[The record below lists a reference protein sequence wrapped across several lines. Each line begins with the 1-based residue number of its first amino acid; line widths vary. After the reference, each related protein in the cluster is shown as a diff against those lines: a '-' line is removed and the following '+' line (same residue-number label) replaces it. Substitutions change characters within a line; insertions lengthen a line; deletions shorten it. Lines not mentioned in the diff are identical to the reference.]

1 MTIAMYFDDLDV
13 SLLREMELDY
23 CIDKQLHPR
32 FSVDINVN
40 SCPNFN
46 GGLAK
51 PTLRLEYRWVITY
64 HILI

>member
-1 MTIAMYFDDLDV
+1 MTIAMYFDDLDA
-13 SLLREMELDY
+13 SLLTEMKLDY

-51 PTLRLEYRWVITY
+51 PTLRLE
-64 HILI
+64 